1 MDGALNKVGARPIK
15 LAGSAQ
21 LRLATNHGRAWARLE
36 LAVSGPT
43 AG

>member
-21 LRLATNHGRAWARLE
+21 LRLATNHGRAWAPAR
-36 LAVSGPT
+36 VSGPT